1 MMSQEVLVQLL
12 VSAMTQGCIYTFMAL
27 QFVILYSITQI
38 FNLAAGEFVMLGG
51 LMSISFHQ
59 LGVPLPLAIVM
70 ALVANCAI
78 AAITWFGFLHYSYS
92 NRKPPLTLLLIVAV
106 LSLVISGI
114 AYLIWGTGPR
124 NLPEFYP
131 FSITISNVVISSQ
144 DFMIWGVLVAVV
156 VSFFLWL
163 DHTLTGKA
171 FRACSERPLMTRLMG
186 INPDFVALI
195 SFMLTALVG
204 GIAGI
209 VLAPKIGIDY
219 AMGIGLSTKGALAA
233 MLGGMDRAH
242 GAILG
247 GFFLGFVECFAGHFL
262 STEFMDVIAIGCM
275 MVILF
280 WRPEGIFGIR
290 EERYCRK

>member
-1 MMSQEVLVQLL
+1 MITQEVLVQLL
-12 VSAMTQGCIYTFMAL
+12 ISATTQGCIYTFLAL

-51 LMSISFHQ
+51 LVSISLHQ
-59 LGVPLPLAIVM
+59 LGIPLPLAIIM
-70 ALVANCAI
+70 ALLANCVI
-78 AAITWFGFLHYSYS
+78 AAVAWFGFLHYSYS
-92 NRKPPLTLLLIVAV
+92 HRKPPLTLLLIVAV
-106 LSLVISGI
+106 LALVISGI
-114 AYLIWGTGPR
+114 AYLVWGTGPR

-131 FSITISNVVISSQ
+131 FSITIANVTLSSQ
-144 DFMIWGVLVAVV
+144 DMIIWGVLLGVV
-156 VSFFLWL
+156 VCFFLWL
-163 DHTLTGKA
+163 DHTLIGKA
-171 FRACSERPLMTRLMG
+171 FRAVSERPLMTRLMG
-186 INPDFVALI
+186 INPDFVAMI
-195 SFMLTALVG
+195 SFVLTGLVG

-209 VLAPKIGIDY
+209 ILAPKIGIDY

-247 GFFLGFVECFAGHFL
+247 GFFLGFAECFAGHFL
-262 STEFMDVIAIGCM
+262 STEFMDVISLSCL

-280 WRPEGIFGIR
+280 WWPEGIFGIR